1 MGGLGLLGATLVTLV
16 VSGAAQFSYDALTN
30 QDYLQFGDVRTPAF
44 GCLTRAS
51 CHVSDDAFLF
61 IDKAAVSKP
70 AVRQVLHPARL
81 FAASGQSEYMRR
93 NLVLLQYCMMLS
105 GCRSGRGHLLAKC
118 GYVSNSGDWLQL
130 QTSLFSVSWAVAGH
144 ILWAPAGPGCAG
156 SLQPVR
162 ELCERHA
169 PALGCRSRCLSGP
182 QPRSI

>member
-1 MGGLGLLGATLVTLV
+1 MRRLGLLVATLVTLV

-105 GCRSGRGHLLAKC
+105 GCRNGRGHFLAKC
-118 GYVSNSGDWLQL
+118 GYVSSSGD
-130 QTSLFSVSWAVAGH
+130 
-144 ILWAPAGPGCAG
+144 
-156 SLQPVR
+156 
-162 ELCERHA
+162 
-169 PALGCRSRCLSGP
+169 
-182 QPRSI
+182 